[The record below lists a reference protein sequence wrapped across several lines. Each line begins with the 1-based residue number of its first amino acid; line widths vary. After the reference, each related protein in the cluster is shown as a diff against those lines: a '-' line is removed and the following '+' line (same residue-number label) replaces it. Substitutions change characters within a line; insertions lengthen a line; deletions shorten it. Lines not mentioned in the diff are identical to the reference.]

1 MDFFKKALF
10 LDRDG
15 IINQETNYVHKKEQ
29 VIFIDGIFEL
39 TKIAKS
45 KGYKIF
51 VITNQAGIAR
61 GYYTV
66 RDFINLSK
74 WMRKEFQKKDT
85 SIDHFYF
92 CPFHSEYGI
101 GIFKKESEFRKPN
114 PGMILK
120 ARDRFLLDL
129 NSSVLVG
136 DRYTDFLT
144 GKSAGVGTN
153 LILTSEEDE
162 YRSVPVSS
170 RISSLFEVIPYIV

>member
-1 MDFFKKALF
+1 MTLVGKALF

-15 IINQETNYVHKKEQ
+15 VINQETNYVHKKEQ
-29 VIFIDGIFEL
+29 VIFLDGIFEL
-39 TKIAKS
+39 TKIAKD

-74 WMRKEFQKKDT
+74 WMRKEFQKRET

-92 CPFHSEYGI
+92 CPFHSEHGI
-101 GIFKKESEFRKPN
+101 GIFRKESEFRKPN

-120 ARDRFLLDL
+120 ARNRFFLDL
-129 NSSVLVG
+129 NSSILVG
-136 DRYTDFLT
+136 DRYTDFLA
-144 GKSAGVGTN
+144 GKAACVGKN
-153 LILTSEEDE
+153 LILTNEENE
-162 YRSVPVSS
+162 YKSVPASS
-170 RISSLFEVIPYIV
+170 RIRSLFEVIPYII